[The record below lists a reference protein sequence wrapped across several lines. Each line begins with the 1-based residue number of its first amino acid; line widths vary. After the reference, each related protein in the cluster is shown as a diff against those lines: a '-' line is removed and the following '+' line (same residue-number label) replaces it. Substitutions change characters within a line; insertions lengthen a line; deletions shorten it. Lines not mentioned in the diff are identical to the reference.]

1 MKIVKKILKHLG
13 AISIAGFC
21 ILLLLLCLVLLGNM
35 IMSKSIAKKDIVVIP
50 DLAGLDLSEAR
61 TVLGKLHLSLQEND
75 YEYHEL
81 DLGKIIS
88 QSPPKN
94 RLIYANRT
102 IEVIVSRGPKIV
114 YVPPL
119 SGIEFKMIEEYLKNF
134 ELKLGNITQHYSNE
148 MPAGYVID
156 SDPPSGT
163 GIMAGKEV
171 NIIIS
176 IGKDPIDF
184 PEPVFQEYYL
194 WEDDLY

>member
-1 MKIVKKILKHLG
+1 MNIIKKILKHLG
-13 AISIAGFC
+13 AIGIAGVS
-21 ILLLLLCLVLLGNM
+21 ILLLVIGLILLGNM
-35 IMSKSIAKKDIVVIP
+35 IMSKTISKKDIVTIP
-50 DLAGLDLSEAR
+50 DLTGLDLSEAR
-61 TVLGKLHLSLQEND
+61 IILDNLNLYLHTAD
-75 YEYHEL
+75 YEYHEF

-88 QSPPKN
+88 QVPTKD
-94 RLIYANRT
+94 RLIYINRT

-119 SGIEFKMIEEYLKNF
+119 SGIDFTLIDEYLRSL
-134 ELKLGNITQHYSNE
+134 ELKLGTITQHYSSE

-163 GIMAGKEV
+163 GIMAGKEI
-171 NIIIS
+171 NITIS

-184 PEPVFQEYYL
+184 PEPVYEEYYL